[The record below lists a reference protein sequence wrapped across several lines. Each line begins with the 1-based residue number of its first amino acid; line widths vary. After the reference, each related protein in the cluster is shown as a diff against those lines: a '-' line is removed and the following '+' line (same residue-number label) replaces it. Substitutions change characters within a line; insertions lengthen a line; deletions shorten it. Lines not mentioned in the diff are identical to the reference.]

1 MSINAAATATATD
14 VIDIITHSLANDRA
28 ELDTSSG

>member
-1 MSINAAATATATD
+1 MTMSTHTTATATD
-14 VIDIITHSLANDRA
+14 VIAIITHSLANDRA